1 MHQRLTVQ
9 SRQTVDEDDQKGLL
23 DEFKEDLDENEYTQN
38 MDEYDDLVS
47 DTLNPD
53 DRTNLMFKNI
63 LKTDRGFKSFGA

>member
-1 MHQRLTVQ
+1 
-9 SRQTVDEDDQKGLL
+9 
-23 DEFKEDLDENEYTQN
+23 

-63 LKTDRGFKSFGA
+63 LKHDRGFKSFGAQRDSVLSGNGSMRNSYG